1 MILAALIFCALLPF
15 ITVGLL
21 ALALCEAAKL
31 GDEQQAHPLEEKY
44 AASSCEGRSYVRS
57 PR

>member
-1 MILAALIFCALLPF
+1 VILAALIFAALTPF
-15 ITVGLL
+15 VLAGLL

-31 GDEQQAHPLEEKY
+31 GDEQQIDAECKTSAPV
-44 AASSCEGRSYVRS
+44 CEGRSYVRS